1 MEYLRSRNIKSV
13 PVTIVDDD
21 DVIIGYYPKKLVPA
35 LNLNI
40 QVDLS
45 GKTDWLSEK
54 YTGILGAAMRA
65 TCQLSEDQ
73 LAGMIP
79 WRPQSARDLI
89 VHIVSFPELAYL
101 SHEHGSMSTEDM
113 AASNQRL
120 KSVVSADAIVN
131 YGEGV
136 LKDIREFLASGNEE
150 GFDRVVPAHYGGE
163 VTVLELL
170 NIILSH
176 STHHLKQVY
185 YFMQEDLGLTLEN
198 PATEA
203 DMEGIVTPD
212 ALI

>member
-1 MEYLRSRNIKSV
+1 MEYLKSRNIKSV

-21 DVIIGYYPKKLVPA
+21 DVIIGYYPKKLIPA
-35 LNLNI
+35 LNLDI

-45 GKTDWLSEK
+45 GKTSWLSEK
-54 YTGILGAAMRA
+54 YTAILGAAMRA
-65 TCQLSEDQ
+65 TRQLTDDQ

-79 WRPQSARDLI
+79 WRPQSARALI
-89 VHIVSFPELAYL
+89 VHIISFPELAYL

-120 KSVVSADAIVN
+120 KGMVTGDDIIQ
-131 YGEGV
+131 YGSGV
-136 LKDIREFLASGNEE
+136 IKSINEFLASGNDQA
-150 GFDRVVPAHYGGE
+150 FDRVVPAHYGGE

-185 YFMQEDLGLTLEN
+185 YHMEKDLGIALED
-198 PATEA
+198 PATET
-203 DMEGIVTPD
+203 DMDGIVTPE

>member
-21 DVIIGYYPKKLVPA
+21 DVIIGYYPKKLIPA
-35 LNLNI
+35 LNLEIN
-40 QVDLS
+40 VDLS
-45 GKTDWLSEK
+45 GKTEWLSEK
-54 YTGILGAAMRA
+54 YTAILGAAMRA
-65 TCQLSEDQ
+65 TCQLSEEQ

-113 AASNQRL
+113 RASNQRL
-120 KSVVSADAIVN
+120 KGIITGDAIAS

-136 LKDIREFLASGNEE
+136 LRDIREFLASGNDEA
-150 GFDRVVPAHYGGE
+150 FDRVVPAHYGGE

-176 STHHLKQVY
+176 STHHLKQIY
-185 YFMQEDLGLTLEN
+185 YFMQEDLGLTLET

-203 DMEGIVTPD
+203 DMEGIVTPE

>member
-21 DVIIGYYPKKLVPA
+21 DVIIGYYPKKLIPA
-35 LNLNI
+35 LDLNI

-89 VHIVSFPELAYL
+89 VHVVSFPELAYL

>member
-89 VHIVSFPELAYL
+89 VHVVSFPELAYL

>member
-1 MEYLRSRNIKSV
+1 MEYLRSRDIKSV
-13 PVTIVDDD
+13 PVTIIDDD

-35 LNLNI
+35 LKLDI

-54 YTGILGAAMRA
+54 YTAILGAAMRA

-73 LAGMIP
+73 LSGMIP

-89 VHIVSFPELAYL
+89 VHVVSFPELAYL

-150 GFDRVVPAHYGGE
+150 GIRPCGPGALRRRGNRAGVVEHY
-163 VTVLELL
+163 
-170 NIILSH
+170 
-176 STHHLKQVY
+176 
-185 YFMQEDLGLTLEN
+185 
-198 PATEA
+198 P
-203 DMEGIVTPD
+203 
-212 ALI
+212 